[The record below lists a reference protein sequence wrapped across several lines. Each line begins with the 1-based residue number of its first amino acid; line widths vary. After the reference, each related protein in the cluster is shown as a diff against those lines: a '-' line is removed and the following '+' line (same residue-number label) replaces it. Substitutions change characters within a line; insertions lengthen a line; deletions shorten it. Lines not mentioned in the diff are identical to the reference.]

1 VTETPGRY
9 DVGGDRPE
17 RPQIAIQ
24 QLDTKLD
31 ILSDQIGRLTEGL
44 TALRLISE
52 QQLEVARLQ
61 GDRLNLIDGRLDRLT
76 AITEQQGNRLDQ
88 LTAITSTQ
96 NDRLDRIE
104 ERLDLMVGT
113 VERQA
118 QTAQTQQQSIQQM
131 ADLMRLLI
139 ESRGREG

>member
-1 VTETPGRY
+1 MTETPGRY

-88 LTAITSTQ
+88 LTTITSTQ

-139 ESRGREG
+139 ESRGGEG

>member
-9 DVGGDRPE
+9 NVGGTPDPS
-17 RPQIAIQ
+17 IQ
-24 QLDTKLD
+24 RLDNKLD
-31 ILSDQIGRLTEGL
+31 ILSDQIGRLTEAVTGL
-44 TALRLISE
+44 GLASSE
-52 QQLEVARLQ
+52 QRQSLELLAQVTRQ
-61 GDRLNLIDGRLDRLT
+61 QSDRLNLIDGRLDRLT
-76 AITEQQGNRLDQ
+76 VITERQGERLDQ

-118 QTAQTQQQSIQQM
+118 QTAQAQQQSIEQLAQM
-131 ADLMRLLI
+131 MRLVI
-139 ESRGREG
+139 EER